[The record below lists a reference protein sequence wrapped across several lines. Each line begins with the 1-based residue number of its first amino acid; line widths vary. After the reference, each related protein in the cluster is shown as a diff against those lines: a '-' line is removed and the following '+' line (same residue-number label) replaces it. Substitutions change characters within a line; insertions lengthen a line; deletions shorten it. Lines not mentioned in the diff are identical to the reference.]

1 MVPFPVI
8 KGHHVESCFEQN
20 LFWQTSQHNQVNLP
34 YRPAIQCQHPLSR
47 LCRPW
52 WTCHGGWSIEHKC
65 YVTNKLWLNFLDSPS
80 ASLKQTDKKQQI
92 DNNKQA
98 NLQQTTHKKKQLDK
112 QKTKW
117 YQTTNK
123 QTANKQATNKQQTNK
138 KQTIKQQKETNKQ
151 TMVDLPRLPLCLLGP
166 HPVDQSVQQHLNPGN
181 RLSKKLSYITFS
193 LPAICHLWCF
203 QSLQFSCLSRSR
215 D

>member
-20 LFWQTSQHNQVNLP
+20 LFWQTSQHKNQVNLP

-80 ASLKQTDKKQQI
+80 ASLKQTDKKQKK

-151 TMVDLPRLPLCLLGP
+151 
-166 HPVDQSVQQHLNPGN
+166 
-181 RLSKKLSYITFS
+181 
-193 LPAICHLWCF
+193 
-203 QSLQFSCLSRSR
+203 
-215 D
+215 